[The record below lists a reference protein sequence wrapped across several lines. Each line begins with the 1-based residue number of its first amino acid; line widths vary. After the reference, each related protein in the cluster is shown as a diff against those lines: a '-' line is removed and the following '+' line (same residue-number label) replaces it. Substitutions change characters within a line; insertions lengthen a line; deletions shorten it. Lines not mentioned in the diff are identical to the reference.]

1 MSKLKQASGREHMN
15 LRSVVLLVALQSLF
29 SCNGV
34 HKDDNSNNPKTETI
48 QRFAVKP
55 EDLLKDFTTWYTYD
69 YNNIKLSQDFIALDV
84 DSNIIKKE
92 DFLHSLLKGKYFAI
106 KTMSKDEQPYYKLYT
121 LPNRNVEIEETIKQK
136 AATEIAHYEMEGK
149 ELSPYHFTDV
159 RGTTYS
165 NNSTKGKVVV
175 LKCWFIHCVACVKEF
190 PVLNDLVDKYKD
202 RHDIEFISLASDTK
216 QQLNSFLRTREF
228 KYAIVPGQPE
238 EYMREQL
245 NVTEY
250 PTHFL
255 IDRTGKIVKVVNSI
269 EDLIPFIE
277 KEVKKNA
284 L

>member
-1 MSKLKQASGREHMN
+1 MN
-15 LRSVVLLVALQSLF
+15 LRSVILLVALQSLF
-29 SCNGV
+29 SCNSV

-48 QRFAVKP
+48 RRFAVKP
-55 EDLLKDFTTWYTYD
+55 EDLLKNFTTWYRYD
-69 YNNIKLSQDFIALDV
+69 YNNVKLSQDFIALDV
-84 DSNIIKKE
+84 DSNVIKKE
-92 DFLHSLLKGKYFAI
+92 DFLHRLSTGKYFAI
-106 KTMSKDEQPYYKLYT
+106 KTMSKDEQPYYNLYT
-121 LPNRNVEIEETIKQK
+121 FPNRNVEIEETIKQK
-136 AATEIAHYEMEGK
+136 AATAIAHYEMEGK

-159 RGTTYS
+159 KGTTYS

-202 RHDIEFISLASDTK
+202 SHDIEFISLASDTK
-216 QQLNSFLRTREF
+216 LQLNSFLRTREF
-228 KYAIVPGQPE
+228 KYAVVPGQRE